1 MCWFIVIIENEYN
14 CNIYLKKLIL
24 SMYNSLRV
32 YLSEKQFVL
41 FGVYVRA
48 VLYRLLKLLW
58 GLFEKI
64 NFFLGHS
71 FERWLVDKIPWY
83 SV

>member
-48 VLYRLLKLLW
+48 VLYRLLKLL
-58 GLFEKI
+58 
-64 NFFLGHS
+64 
-71 FERWLVDKIPWY
+71 
-83 SV
+83 